1 MGIAERKEREKLQ
14 RKQEIITAAEKI
26 FFSKGFINATMDDI
40 ASQAE
45 LSKGTIY
52 LYFKNKEELFSVF
65 VHQAISKLYD
75 LFVEYSSK
83 QNSGILKVKAIG
95 EAYIKFYF
103 DYPNYYQAIMYDESQ
118 VTHEFTLS
126 NLDDEVTAIK
136 MATNQ
141 FFIDTIQEGIND
153 GSINKNLDPLKTSL
167 ILWGETLGVLQL
179 VTLKSALLEKKM
191 NLSSEELI
199 SYFFELTYNML
210 KA

>member
-52 LYFKNKEELFSVF
+52 LYFKNKEELFNVF

-126 NLDDEVTAIK
+126 NLDDEVTTIK

-191 NLSSEELI
+191 NLSSEKLI

>member
-52 LYFKNKEELFSVF
+52 FYFKNKEELFNVF

-118 VTHEFTLS
+118 VTHEFALS
-126 NLDDEVTAIK
+126 NLDDEVTTIK

-191 NLSSEELI
+191 NLSSEKLI